1 MSMSRLNL
9 KTSRV
14 FKSSDIQACF
24 TDALNK
30 LKNSDDAFS
39 INAVMET
46 VNACLQDEMERMFL
60 EAMKEWKQ
68 GAQIPHTAQ
77 SATPPWIQQAAAPVA
92 PGTIPPWAAPESSVP
107 AKKARRRTA
116 AKV

>member
-1 MSMSRLNL
+1 MSRLNL
-9 KTSRV
+9 KTSPV
-14 FKSSDIQACF
+14 FKSIDIQACF

-46 VNACLQDEMERMFL
+46 VEACLQDEMERMFL

-68 GAQIPHTAQ
+68 GPQTPHTPK
-77 SATPPWIQQAAAPVA
+77 SVTPPWMRQAAAVPA
-92 PGTIPPWAAPESSVP
+92 GTPPWAAPEPSVP
-107 AKKARRRTA
+107 AKKPRKRTA

>member
-46 VNACLQDEMERMFL
+46 VDACLQGEMERMFL

-68 GAQIPHTAQ
+68 GPQAPQPAQ
-77 SATPPWIQQAAAPVA
+77 SA
-92 PGTIPPWAAPESSVP
+92 IPPWMQGAAP
-107 AKKARRRTA
+107 KKKTRKLSNTA
-116 AKV
+116 T

>member
-14 FKSSDIQACF
+14 FKSSDIQACL

-30 LKNSDDAFS
+30 LKNIDDAFS

-68 GAQIPHTAQ
+68 GPQPPHPAQPI
-77 SATPPWIQQAAAPVA
+77 STPWMQGAAP
-92 PGTIPPWAAPESSVP
+92 
-107 AKKARRRTA
+107 KKKTRKLSNTA
-116 AKV
+116 A

>member
-30 LKNSDDAFS
+30 LKNADDAFS

-46 VNACLQDEMERMFL
+46 VNACLQDEMERMFS

-68 GAQIPHTAQ
+68 APQQPHPSTVIH
-77 SATPPWIQQAAAPVA
+77 PWMQGAAP
-92 PGTIPPWAAPESSVP
+92 
-107 AKKARRRTA
+107 KKTTRKLSNNARI
-116 AKV
+116 

>member
-30 LKNSDDAFS
+30 LKNADDAFS

-46 VNACLQDEMERMFL
+46 VLTFLQDEMERMFS

-68 GAQIPHTAQ
+68 APQQPPAAHEYLWSIDSCS
-77 SATPPWIQQAAAPVA
+77 SAA
-92 PGTIPPWAAPESSVP
+92 SSASCASP
-107 AKKARRRTA
+107 SCAS
-116 AKV
+116 